1 MTTIRVKNLNIM
13 RKVFFCVIALCQFSF
28 TLYSWAQDRA
38 ADFPVLKGPYFG
50 QKIPGRE
57 PVLFA
62 PGVISLEGVMVHD
75 TPVFTPDGDEI
86 FWSEFTT
93 DPNHT
98 SIKYSR
104 LEGDTWT
111 PPNGVVS
118 FDDVTAAIQ
127 YFMTAPSAPHLT
139 VVDIEPQETNAV
151 LNFTDIMQIVL
162 AFQSEPYPFADPGD
176 CP

>member
-1 MTTIRVKNLNIM
+1 MVGWLGEPDGNDISRVE
-13 RKVFFCVIALCQFSF
+13 AS
-28 TLYSWAQDRA
+28 
-38 ADFPVLKGPYFG
+38 PYFSDAWPAVVHASDCE
-50 QKIPGRE
+50 IVP
-57 PVLFA
+57 A
-62 PGVISLEGVMVHD
+62 ATYGVRASLDAIG
-75 TPVFTPDGDEI
+75 F
-86 FWSEFTT
+86 T
-93 DPNHT
+93 DPLAVPT
-98 SIKYSR
+98 TPR
-104 LEGDTWT
+104 PGTAWWEDCVGLLDGDTWT

-127 YFMTAPSAPHLT
+127 YFMTAATAPHVT